1 MLATAEFREE
11 RAELRALVSSG
22 IFHRAPHLLSFLTYV
37 CERSF
42 QGQGDQIKEYTIGV
56 EAFGRLPSFD
66 PKKDSIVRV
75 EAHRLRRRLEEY
87 YLADG
92 AAHRIRIEIPN
103 GQYTPRFIVQD
114 YPARPVSA
122 LVPRDSPSEV
132 DVAAA
137 SRSDAFEPPPTRVEN
152 TDAPGRTHWGWSL
165 LLLGAVILGL
175 AVLWRS
181 VSSNPAQPP
190 APREETWA
198 GPATQ
203 PVPAEFRMLTGYH
216 GAPFTDQQGHSWSP
230 DAYYTGGFSAPIPRE
245 HLIQG
250 EPESNLLQSQRS
262 GQFRYDIPL
271 TKGTHELRLYFTETE
286 YGPGN
291 RGGGSETARMFRIQI
306 NGMDAVPYMDPIAE
320 AGGANRMLVRVF
332 KDVTPAADGK
342 LHLAFAS
349 LNIPALTGRPAFL
362 NALEILQSK
371 PGFIHPIRIVTQDQ
385 PVTDVDGRTWSSD
398 EYFFGGTLAYRS
410 EPVVNARDKALYRGE
425 RYGNFSYHIPLAKGK
440 FRLTLHFA
448 ETWFGTPESNEPA
461 LGSRRF
467 SVFANGSALLQNFEI
482 AKEGGVN
489 HEVIK
494 VFENL
499 EPGPYG
505 ALWVEFVPLENYAEV
520 NAIEVEQTE

>member
-11 RAELRALVSSG
+11 RAELHALISSG

-56 EAFGRLPSFD
+56 EAFGRLSSFD

-87 YLADG
+87 YLAEG

-103 GQYTPRFIVQD
+103 GQYTPRFVVQAC
-114 YPARPVSA
+114 PATPALAVGSA
-122 LVPRDSPSEV
+122 DSSRELDLAEASPSDSFERAPATLANP
-132 DVAAA
+132 DAA
-137 SRSDAFEPPPTRVEN
+137 V
-152 TDAPGRTHWGWSL
+152 RTNWPWL
-165 LLLGAVILGL
+165 ILLLGVASLGL
-175 AVLWRS
+175 TVLWRS
-181 VSSNPAQPP
+181 VSSSRAQPP
-190 APREETWA
+190 APREETWT

-230 DAYYTGGFSAPIPRE
+230 DAYFTGGFSAPIPGE

-250 EPESNLLQSQRS
+250 QPEPNLLRSQRS

-271 TKGTHELRLYFTETE
+271 TKGTHELRLYFAETD

-291 RGGGSETARMFRIQI
+291 RGGGGETARMFHIQI
-306 NGMDAVPYMDPIAE
+306 NGVDAVPWIDPIAE

-332 KDVTPAADGK
+332 KDVSPAADGK
-342 LHLAFAS
+342 LHLAFAFFNS
-349 LNIPALTGRPAFL
+349 PGLAGRPAFL

-398 EYFFGGTLAYRS
+398 EYFFGGSLAYRS

-461 LGSRRF
+461 LGARRF

-482 AKEGGVN
+482 AKEVGVN
-489 HEVIK
+489 HEVTK

-499 EPGPYG
+499 EPGACG
-505 ALWVEFVPLENYAEV
+505 ALWVEFIPLENYAEV
-520 NAIEVEQTE
+520 NALEVEQTE